1 MDIGPVL
8 PPHLAQKSKQ
18 LREQESTKD
27 EEKVQGITE
36 NEKYL
41 EKRDEEK
48 SDEDESYG
56 PTLPPGFPKREGHC
70 SNSRI
75 IGPMRPQFSE
85 HHVAPIINVSE
96 NSGSEEDDD
105 IIGPSLPYNIDT
117 DADLE
122 RTKMDIEARS
132 RAQKDRL
139 SGKTDTKPKR
149 ETWMTE
155 LPADLSKNFGLG
167 PRKFRNRAVELGDQ
181 SVWTDTPADKA
192 RKSKEGVRSLKRG
205 TDDDEPI
212 RSSWELAR
220 DKEMGNQVENY
231 NKRHRGESLM
241 DMHSKKLQKQK
252 DKDKDKPPERRPFDR
267 DKDLNLPRMSDDQK
281 KSVIKKSKELGSRF
295 QPPKSQLREDNFAP
309 KLLAIRFTTM

>member
-56 PTLPPGFPKREGHC
+56 PALPPGFPKREGHC

-85 HHVAPIINVSE
+85 HHAAPIKVSE
-96 NSGSEEDDD
+96 NSGSEDDDDD
-105 IIGPSLPYNIDT
+105 IIGPSLPFNIDT

-192 RKSKEGVRSLKRG
+192 RKSKEGDRSLKRG

-241 DMHSKKLQKQK
+241 DMHSKKLEKQK

-295 QPPKSQLREDNFAP
+295 QPPKSGSSYL
-309 KLLAIRFTTM
+309 